1 VFVVRIRDGKSEW
14 VDVKTGTAAE
24 KMTEVFGELHEG
36 DVVAVRGTDE
46 LRPGTSV
53 SAQQSSGK

>member
-1 VFVVRIRDGKSEW
+1 
-14 VDVKTGTAAE
+14 
-24 KMTEVFGELHEG
+24 MTEVFGDLHQG

-53 SAQQSSGK
+53 SAEQDSVK

>member
-1 VFVVRIRDGKSEW
+1 
-14 VDVKTGTAAE
+14 
-24 KMTEVFGELHEG
+24 MTEVFGELHEG
-36 DVVAVRGTDE
+36 DIVAVRGTDE